1 MQLRDLTKAKHEEAE
16 NHRFV
21 KALFGGTLS
30 LKAYAEFLYNQLFIY
45 RALELTAHEN
55 GVLEGIEHIARSKK
69 IKADLAA
76 LGQLDLSALYPLKL
90 HQSTH
95 DYIQYVFSLQQTEN
109 IMAHVYVRH
118 MGDMF
123 GGAMIKKVVPGPGHM
138 YEFENRSALIQEI
151 RSRLKPEMAEEANR
165 VFDFAIRLFEEIAN
179 EHNL

>member
-1 MQLRDLTKAKHEEAE
+1 MQLRDLTKVKHEEAE
-16 NHRFV
+16 HHRFV
-21 KALFGGTLS
+21 RALFGGTLS

-45 RALELTAHEN
+45 RALELAAKEA
-55 GVLEGIEHIARSKK
+55 GVLEGIDEIRRTKK
-69 IKADLAA
+69 IKEDLTA
-76 LGQLDLSALYPLKL
+76 LGELDPSLYPLKV
-90 HQSTH
+90 HKSTH
-95 DYIQYVFSLQQTEN
+95 DYIQYVLGLQQADDL
-109 IMAHVYVRH
+109 MAHVYVRH